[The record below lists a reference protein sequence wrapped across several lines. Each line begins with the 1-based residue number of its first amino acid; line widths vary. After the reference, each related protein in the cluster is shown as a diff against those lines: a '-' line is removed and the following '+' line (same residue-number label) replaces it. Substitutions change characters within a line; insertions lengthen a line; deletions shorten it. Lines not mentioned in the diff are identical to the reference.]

1 MGIFGPT
8 GVAQQRQSP
17 RYRNNC
23 ANFVSQALLAGGL
36 ETTEQW
42 RPSGMEP
49 WLSKSGNHAAYA
61 ESASPAWMN
70 VKAQYRYF
78 SDTQHGY
85 TSLPVINLYGEA
97 GVPISN
103 KINISMSDIEE
114 ADAAGVHVGDPI
126 YFYSYN
132 DVGEL
137 VYEHAAMISSI
148 DNEAIKYTANT
159 STRYDRDIRTAI
171 KPDGYSGA
179 LIIRIGA

>member
-61 ESASPAWMN
+61 ESASLAWMN
-70 VKAQYRYF
+70 VKVQYLYF
-78 SDTQHGY
+78 SNPEHGY
-85 TSLPVINLYGEA
+85 TASTTVNLYGEKGMAVFGKTNVSLDDADALASA
-97 GVPISN
+97 GV
-103 KINISMSDIEE
+103 ME
-114 ADAAGVHVGDPI
+114 GDPI
-126 YFYSYN
+126 YFYNYDEN
-132 DVGEL
+132 GVL
-137 VYEHAAMISSI
+137 RYEHAALISSI
-148 DNEAIKYTANT
+148 DSNRIKYAANST
-159 STRYDRDIRTAI
+159 SRFDENIEAAI
-171 KPDGYSGA
+171 NRQNYAGA
-179 LIIRIGA
+179 YIVRIGR